1 MDLEGLYTPNH
12 VERLKARS
20 FLRSIAFFDDFSA
33 SFEYRDRFSV
43 LENIA
48 QFDYEKKPYKDDL
61 YFLCKFVEPALKAI
75 FSNLNTNICRKH
87 LKMPLEK
94 AREFDAKCALD
105 LAKRP
110 GRSLKEKLCDNKVL
124 GVKRYEN
131 VNTHENRFLKRF
143 IKELLRIVDRREI
156 EFQRVFEELIFSIK
170 SFLKSGVAQQID
182 EKQAIIP
189 NNLLHFDKH
198 YKRIF
203 KAHDWLYNDV
213 GSLMNLDQIFYLEYL
228 YQAQFYT
235 SIKIEP
241 TLIKNEQDLYAL
253 IRNSFPIK
261 DLSFEKMRLKAK
273 EFLENKLKQ
282 PINLNQEIPQL
293 ELCKGVYK
301 EMYIDM
307 FDPKPFALLVGNDIL
322 KLSLLAKKLVKKQEN
337 NIYINANGA
346 KGEIDKKGYLAN
358 ALKDYDET
366 LVEAF
371 MRDFKERYKIE
382 KLYYLLDD
390 NIKNFEFAKIKH
402 KISLYFKDAKFY
414 PKSVALGFSF
424 LFENKLKKN
433 DRLRYNGVDLVV
445 KENHKSKTFNRCGLV
460 LERQK
465 SDDSK
470 KALTLQD
477 SFIKED
483 LILENFF
490 IKKALKNF
498 KIALGLEKEG
508 FILYKECLPKLSMEV
523 IKDGRFKNFEI
534 IKDKT
539 ILGDKE
545 TLEIETPFIIPKG
558 LESLALPLILNEE
571 KIAYQGKI
579 ISKDFPL
586 ENDEKYKL
594 TLTYDTGTEF
604 NYVLEFKPVNNDLKP
619 IVIEWQR
626 IDTKGVEL
634 PTPDPIKKPSIDELK
649 NDFNPKRGKS
659 SDLFEWVLEHLG
671 ILKDLNSTPGFFL
684 KGEIKHLEKKLEC
697 GGISKIGKD
706 RNNQLFYI
714 VETDD
719 KEVFCHSSQCESEDE
734 LLLGVR
740 VCLEVRPD
748 REDPSKYQG
757 KIYGLEENKE
767 IILLNTA
774 KNNYQRKHP
783 DEKIKHR
790 IKALKNIKYPCLK
803 IFSHYTLE
811 ELETLNPE
819 FATPF
824 KEYLRRLEKYY
835 FDPQTDRDF
844 KKELLDF
851 FSRLNDSIPEK
862 LQQEFIELPFAK
874 LYPTD
879 FLLSRCLGSLEKDF
893 QKTIFKNLE
902 VAFFNP
908 KIDQE
913 ICFKILSIV
922 ARASWNNEKFLK
934 NLMAQTSL
942 EQQKGFLKR
951 IEECLKNPEPSSA
964 CELLLA
970 FLSYRNA
977 KRELELI
984 PESERAMRLLDSI
997 DKAIKEEIEIKSF
1010 VKLELK
1016 NQSFNN
1022 IPPLLLALRLYLRG
1036 DLEGVGIEIKG
1047 TEEDE

>member
-1 MDLEGLYTPNH
+1 MDLEELYAPNH

-33 SFEYRDRFSV
+33 SFEYRDLFSV

-94 AREFDAKCALD
+94 AREFDAKCALY

-124 GVKRYEN
+124 SVKRYVN
-131 VNTHENRFLKRF
+131 ANTHENRFLKRF

-156 EFQRVFEELIFSIK
+156 EFQQVFEELIFSIT
-170 SFLKSGVAQQID
+170 SFLKSEIAQQID

-213 GSLMNLDQIFYLEYL
+213 ESLMNLDQIFYLECL

-235 SIKIEP
+235 SINIEP
-241 TLIKNEQDLYAL
+241 TLIKKEEDLYAL
-253 IRNSFPIK
+253 TKNVFPVK

-273 EFLENKLKQ
+273 EFFENELKQ

-293 ELCKGVYK
+293 ELCRGIYK

-307 FDPKPFALLVGNDIL
+307 FSPEPFALLVGNDNEEKIL
-322 KLSLLAKKLVKKQEN
+322 KLPLLAKKLVKKQED
-337 NIYINANGA
+337 NIYINANGT

-414 PKSVALGFSF
+414 PKSVTLGLSF
-424 LFENKLKKN
+424 LFENKLKKDN
-433 DRLRYNGVDLVV
+433 RLRYNGVDLVV
-445 KENHKSKTFNRCGLV
+445 KENHKSKTFNHCGLV

-465 SDDSK
+465 SDDLK
-470 KALTLQD
+470 KALILQD
-477 SFIKED
+477 S
-483 LILENFF
+483 F

-498 KIALGLEKEG
+498 KRALGLEKEG

-579 ISKDFPL
+579 TSKDFPL
-586 ENDEKYKL
+586 ENDGKYKL
-594 TLTYDTGTEF
+594 TLTYDTSTEF
-604 NYVLEFKPVNNDLKP
+604 NYVLEFKPANNGLKP

-649 NDFNPKRGKS
+649 KDFNPKRGKS
-659 SDLFEWVLEHLG
+659 SDLFEWALEQ
-671 ILKDLNSTPGFFL
+671 
-684 KGEIKHLEKKLEC
+684 LEKKLEC
-697 GGISKIGKD
+697 GGILKRKKD
-706 RNNQLFYI
+706 RNNELFYI
-714 VETDD
+714 VETDG
-719 KEVFCHSSQCESEDE
+719 KEVICYSNQCESVNEDE
-734 LLLGVR
+734 LSLGAR
-740 VCLEVRPD
+740 VCLEVRPN
-748 REDPSKYQG
+748 REDPSKYKG
-757 KIYGLEENKE
+757 KIYGLEKNKE
-767 IILLNTA
+767 IILL
-774 KNNYQRKHP
+774 
-783 DEKIKHR
+783 KHR
-790 IKALKNIKYPCLK
+790 IEALKRIEYPCLK

-824 KEYLRRLEKYY
+824 KEHLKRLEKYY
-835 FDPQTDRDF
+835 FDPQTDKDF
-844 KKELLDF
+844 KKGLLDF

-862 LQQEFIELPFAK
+862 LQQEFVK
-874 LYPTD
+874 LSSTD
-879 FLLSRCLGSLEKDF
+879 FLLGKCLGSLEKDF
-893 QKTIFKNLE
+893 QKTIFKNLKA
-902 VAFFNP
+902 AFFDP
-908 KIDQE
+908 KTDQE

-922 ARASWNNEKFLK
+922 ARASWKNEKFLK
-934 NLMAQTSL
+934 NLMAQTKL
-942 EQQKGFLKR
+942 EQQKDFLKR
-951 IEECLKNPEPSSA
+951 IEECLENPKSYFSRA

-984 PESERAMRLLDSI
+984 PESERTMRLLDSI
-997 DKAIKEEIEIKSF
+997 DKAIKEEVKIKSF
-1010 VKLELK
+1010 IKLELK

>member
-1 MDLEGLYTPNH
+1 M
-12 VERLKARS
+12 S
-20 FLRSIAFFDDFSA
+20 
-33 SFEYRDRFSV
+33 
-43 LENIA
+43 
-48 QFDYEKKPYKDDL
+48 
-61 YFLCKFVEPALKAI
+61 
-75 FSNLNTNICRKH
+75 
-87 LKMPLEK
+87 
-94 AREFDAKCALD
+94 
-105 LAKRP
+105 
-110 GRSLKEKLCDNKVL
+110 
-124 GVKRYEN
+124 VKRYEN
-131 VNTHENRFLKRF
+131 ANTHENRFLKRF

-156 EFQRVFEELIFSIK
+156 EFQQVFEELIFSIT

-198 YKRIF
+198 YKCIF

-213 GSLMNLDQIFYLEYL
+213 GSLMNLDQIFYLECL

-235 SIKIEP
+235 SINIEP

-253 IRNSFPIK
+253 IKNSFPIK

-273 EFLENKLKQ
+273 EFLENELKQ

-307 FDPKPFALLVGNDIL
+307 FSPEPFALLVGNGNEEKIL
-322 KLSLLAKKLVKKQEN
+322 KLPLLAKKQED

-358 ALKDYDET
+358 ALKDYDEA

-390 NIKNFEFAKIKH
+390 DIKNFEFAKIKH

-414 PKSVALGFSF
+414 PKSVALGLSF
-424 LFENKLKKN
+424 LFENKLNKLKKYD

-445 KENHKSKTFNRCGLV
+445 KENHKSKTFNHCGLV

-465 SDDSK
+465 SDGSK
-470 KALTLQD
+470 KASILQD
-477 SFIKED
+477 SFIKE
-483 LILENFF
+483 
-490 IKKALKNF
+490 ALKNF
-498 KIALGLEKEG
+498 KRALGLEKEG

-545 TLEIETPFIIPKG
+545 TLEIETPFTISKG
-558 LESLALPLILNEE
+558 RESLALPLILDEE

-579 ISKDFPL
+579 TSKDFPL
-586 ENDEKYKL
+586 ENDEEYKL

-604 NYVLEFKPVNNDLKP
+604 NYVLEFKPINSNLKP

-659 SDLFEWVLEHLG
+659 SDLFEWALEQLET
-671 ILKDLNSTPGFFL
+671 LKDLNSPPRFVLERG
-684 KGEIKHLEKKLEC
+684 IKYLEKKLEC

-706 RNNQLFYI
+706 KNNELFYI
-714 VETDD
+714 VETNS
-719 KEVFCHSSQCESEDE
+719 KEVFCHSRQCKEGVNKDE
-734 LLLGVR
+734 LLQDAR
-740 VCLEVRPD
+740 VCLEVLPD
-748 REDPSKYQG
+748 KNDLSKYKYQG
-757 KIYGLEENKE
+757 KIYGLEKNKE
-767 IILLNTA
+767 KVLLNTA
-774 KNNYQRKHP
+774 KNNYQRKP
-783 DEKIKHR
+783 LDEKIEHR
-790 IKALKNIKYPCLK
+790 IKALKRIKYPCLK

-824 KEYLRRLEKYY
+824 KEHLKRLEKYY

-844 KKELLDF
+844 KKGLLDF
-851 FSRLNDSIPEK
+851 FSRLNDSIPAK
-862 LQQEFIELPFAK
+862 LQQEFINLPFELPS
-874 LYPTD
+874 TD
-879 FLLSRCLGSLEKDF
+879 FLSRCLGSLEKDF

-902 VAFFNP
+902 TNP
-908 KIDQE
+908 KT
-913 ICFKILSIV
+913 LSIV
-922 ARASWNNEKFLK
+922 ARTSWINEKFLK
-934 NLMAQTSL
+934 NLMAQTKL

-951 IEECLKNPEPSSA
+951 IEECLKNPESFYFSSA

-984 PESERAMRLLDSI
+984 PESEKTMRLLDSI
-997 DKAIKEEIEIKSF
+997 DKAIKKEIAIKSF

-1022 IPPLLLALRLYLRG
+1022 IPPLLLVLRLYLRG

>member
-1 MDLEGLYTPNH
+1 
-12 VERLKARS
+12 
-20 FLRSIAFFDDFSA
+20 
-33 SFEYRDRFSV
+33 
-43 LENIA
+43 
-48 QFDYEKKPYKDDL
+48 
-61 YFLCKFVEPALKAI
+61 
-75 FSNLNTNICRKH
+75 
-87 LKMPLEK
+87 MPLEK
-94 AREFDAKCALD
+94 AREFDAKCVLY

-124 GVKRYEN
+124 SVKRYVN
-131 VNTHENRFLKRF
+131 ANTHENRFLKCF
-143 IKELLRIVDRREI
+143 IKELLRIIHWHER
-156 EFQRVFEELIFSIK
+156 EFQQVFEELIFSIT
-170 SFLKSGVAQQID
+170 SFLKSKVAQQID

-203 KAHDWLYNDV
+203 KAHDWLYDGV
-213 GSLMNLDQIFYLEYL
+213 GSWMNLDQIFCLECL

-235 SIKIEP
+235 PINIEP

-253 IRNSFPIK
+253 IKNSFPIK

-273 EFLENKLKQ
+273 EFFENELKQ
-282 PINLNQEIPQL
+282 PINLDQEIPQL

-301 EMYIDM
+301 EMHIDM
-307 FDPKPFALLVGNDIL
+307 FSPEPFALLVGNDNEEKIL
-322 KLSLLAKKLVKKQEN
+322 KLPLLAKKQED
-337 NIYINANGA
+337 NICINANGA
-346 KGEIDKKGYLAN
+346 KGKINEKGYLAN
-358 ALKDYDET
+358 TLKDYDET

-390 NIKNFEFAKIKH
+390 KIKNFEFAKIKH

-433 DRLRYNGVDLVV
+433 GRLRYNSVDLVV
-445 KENHKSKTFNRCGLV
+445 KGNHKSKTFNDCGLV

-465 SDDSK
+465 SDDLK
-470 KALTLQD
+470 KALILKD
-477 SFIKED
+477 S
-483 LILENFF
+483 F

-498 KIALGLEKEG
+498 KRALGLEKEG

-523 IKDGRFKNFEI
+523 IEDGRFKNFEI

-558 LESLALPLILNEE
+558 RESFALPLILNEE

-579 ISKDFPL
+579 TSKDFPL
-586 ENDEKYKL
+586 ENDEEYKL

-604 NYVLEFKPVNNDLKP
+604 NYVLEFKPVNNDLKS

-634 PTPDPIKKPSIDELK
+634 PTPVPIKKPSINELK
-649 NDFNPKRGKS
+649 NDFNPNKGKS
-659 SDLFEWVLEHLG
+659 SDLFEWALEQLET
-671 ILKDLNSTPGFFL
+671 LKDLNSPPRFVLERGIEF
-684 KGEIKHLEKKLEC
+684 LEKKLEC
-697 GGISKIGKD
+697 GGISKIRKD
-706 RNNQLFYI
+706 RNNELFYM
-714 VETDD
+714 VETNG
-719 KEVFCHSSQCESEDE
+719 KKVFCHSRQCKESTNRNELSQ
-734 LLLGVR
+734 GAR
-740 VCLEVRPD
+740 VCLEVLPD
-748 REDPSKYQG
+748 KKDPSKYQG

-767 IILLNTA
+767 IVLLNAA
-774 KNNYQRKHP
+774 KDNYQRKP
-783 DEKIKHR
+783 LDER
-790 IKALKNIKYPCLK
+790 IKYRIEALKRIKYPCLK

-824 KEYLRRLEKYY
+824 KEYLRRLEEYY
-835 FDPQTDRDF
+835 FDSQTDRDF
-844 KKELLDF
+844 KKEILDF
-851 FSRLNDSIPEK
+851 FGRLNDSIPAK
-862 LQQEFIELPFAK
+862 LQQEFINLPFELPS
-874 LYPTD
+874 TD
-879 FLLSRCLGSLEKDF
+879 SLSRCLGSLEKDF

-902 VAFFNP
+902 VTNP
-908 KIDQE
+908 KT
-913 ICFKILSIV
+913 LNIV
-922 ARASWNNEKFLK
+922 ARASWINEKFLK

-951 IEECLKNPEPSSA
+951 IEECLKDPKSFHFSSA

-984 PESERAMRLLDSI
+984 PESEKTMRLLDSI
-997 DKAIKEEIEIKSF
+997 DKAIKKETEIKSF

-1047 TEEDE
+1047 TEENTEENE

>member
-1 MDLEGLYTPNH
+1 
-12 VERLKARS
+12 
-20 FLRSIAFFDDFSA
+20 
-33 SFEYRDRFSV
+33 
-43 LENIA
+43 
-48 QFDYEKKPYKDDL
+48 
-61 YFLCKFVEPALKAI
+61 
-75 FSNLNTNICRKH
+75 
-87 LKMPLEK
+87 
-94 AREFDAKCALD
+94 
-105 LAKRP
+105 
-110 GRSLKEKLCDNKVL
+110 
-124 GVKRYEN
+124 
-131 VNTHENRFLKRF
+131 
-143 IKELLRIVDRREI
+143 
-156 EFQRVFEELIFSIK
+156 
-170 SFLKSGVAQQID
+170 
-182 EKQAIIP
+182 
-189 NNLLHFDKH
+189 
-198 YKRIF
+198 
-203 KAHDWLYNDV
+203 
-213 GSLMNLDQIFYLEYL
+213 
-228 YQAQFYT
+228 
-235 SIKIEP
+235 
-241 TLIKNEQDLYAL
+241 
-253 IRNSFPIK
+253 
-261 DLSFEKMRLKAK
+261 MR
-273 EFLENKLKQ
+273 
-282 PINLNQEIPQL
+282 
-293 ELCKGVYK
+293 VYK

-307 FDPKPFALLVGNDIL
+307 FSPKPFALLVGNDNEEKIL
-322 KLSLLAKKLVKKQEN
+322 KLPLLAKKQKD
-337 NIYINANGA
+337 NIYINANGT
-346 KGEIDKKGYLAN
+346 KGEINEKGYLAN

-414 PKSVALGFSF
+414 PKSVALGLNF
-424 LFENKLKKN
+424 LFKNKLEKN
-433 DRLRYNGVDLVV
+433 GRLRYNGVDLVV
-445 KENHKSKTFNRCGLV
+445 KENHKSKTFNDCGLV

-470 KALTLQD
+470 KALILQD

-498 KIALGLEKEG
+498 KRALGLEKEG
-508 FILYKECLPKLSMEV
+508 FILYKECLPKLSMEA

-558 LESLALPLILNEE
+558 RESFALPLILNEE

-579 ISKDFPL
+579 TSKDFPL
-586 ENDEKYKL
+586 ENDKEYKL

-619 IVIEWQR
+619 IVMEWQR

-634 PTPDPIKKPSIDELK
+634 PTPNPIKKPSINELK
-649 NDFNPKRGKS
+649 SNFNPKKGKS
-659 SDLFEWVLEHLG
+659 SDLFEWALEQ
-671 ILKDLNSTPGFFL
+671 
-684 KGEIKHLEKKLEC
+684 LEKKLEC

-706 RNNQLFYI
+706 KNNELFYI
-714 VETDD
+714 VETNG
-719 KEVFCHSSQCESEDE
+719 KEIFCHSRQCKESVNKDE
-734 LLLGVR
+734 LSQGAR
-740 VCLEVRPD
+740 VCLEVLLD
-748 REDPSKYQG
+748 REDTGKYQG
-757 KIYGLEENKE
+757 KIYGLEKNKE
-767 IILLNTA
+767 KVLLNTA
-774 KNNYQRKHP
+774 KNNYQRKP
-783 DEKIKHR
+783 LDEKIKHR
-790 IKALKNIKYPCLK
+790 IEALKRIKYPCLK

-824 KEYLRRLEKYY
+824 KEYLRRLEEYY
-835 FDPQTDRDF
+835 FDPQTDKDF
-844 KKELLDF
+844 KKEILDF
-851 FSRLNDSIPEK
+851 FGRLNDSIPAK
-862 LQQEFIELPFAK
+862 LQQEFINL
-874 LYPTD
+874 LSTD

-893 QKTIFKNLE
+893 QKTIFKKLK
-902 VAFFNP
+902 VTNP
-908 KIDQE
+908 KT
-913 ICFKILSIV
+913 LSIV
-922 ARASWNNEKFLK
+922 ARASWINEKFLK

-951 IEECLKNPEPSSA
+951 IEECLKDPDPFYFSSA
-964 CELLLA
+964 CELLLV

-984 PESERAMRLLDSI
+984 HESEKTMRLLDSI
-997 DKAIKEEIEIKSF
+997 DKAIEKETEIKSF

>member
-1 MDLEGLYTPNH
+1 MDLEELYSPNQ
-12 VERLKARS
+12 VERLKVRS

-33 SFEYRDRFSV
+33 SFEYRDLFSV

-75 FSNLNTNICRKH
+75 FSNLNTNICREH

-94 AREFDAKCALD
+94 AREFDAKCALY

-124 GVKRYEN
+124 SVKRYVN

-156 EFQRVFEELIFSIK
+156 EFQQVFEELIFSIK
-170 SFLKSGVAQQID
+170 SFLKSEIAQQID

-213 GSLMNLDQIFYLEYL
+213 GSLMNLDQIFYLECL

-235 SIKIEP
+235 SINIEP
-241 TLIKNEQDLYAL
+241 KLIKNEQDLYAL
-253 IRNSFPIK
+253 IKNVFPMK

-273 EFLENKLKQ
+273 EFFENELKQ

-307 FDPKPFALLVGNDIL
+307 FSHEPFALLVGNDNEEKIL
-322 KLSLLAKKLVKKQEN
+322 KLPLLAKKQED

-414 PKSVALGFSF
+414 PKSVALGLSF
-424 LFENKLKKN
+424 LFGNKLEKN
-433 DRLRYNGVDLVV
+433 ERLRYNGVDLVV
-445 KENHKSKTFNRCGLV
+445 KENHKSKTFNHCGLV

-470 KALTLQD
+470 KALILQD
-477 SFIKED
+477 S
-483 LILENFF
+483 F

-498 KIALGLEKEG
+498 KRSLGLEKEG

-523 IKDGRFKNFEI
+523 VKDGRFKNFEI

-539 ILGDKE
+539 ILGDRE

-558 LESLALPLILNEE
+558 RESLALPLILNEE

-579 ISKDFPL
+579 TSKDFPL
-586 ENDEKYKL
+586 ENDEEYKL

-626 IDTKGVEL
+626 IDRVEL

-649 NDFNPKRGKS
+649 KDFNPKKGKS
-659 SDLFEWVLEHLG
+659 SDLFEWVLEQ
-671 ILKDLNSTPGFFL
+671 
-684 KGEIKHLEKKLEC
+684 LEKKLEC

-706 RNNQLFYI
+706 KNNQLFYI

-719 KEVFCHSSQCESEDE
+719 KEVFCYSNQCEESVNEYD
-734 LLLGVR
+734 LLEGVR
-740 VCLEVRPD
+740 VCLEVRSNKD
-748 REDPSKYQG
+748 SSKYKG

-767 IILLNTA
+767 IILL
-774 KNNYQRKHP
+774 
-783 DEKIKHR
+783 KHR
-790 IKALKNIKYPCLK
+790 IKVLKRIEYPCLK

-824 KEYLRRLEKYY
+824 KEHLKRLEKYY

-844 KKELLDF
+844 KKGLLDF

-862 LQQEFIELPFAK
+862 LQQEFIELPM
-874 LYPTD
+874 D
-879 FLLSRCLGSLEKDF
+879 FLLGKCLGSLEKDF
-893 QKTIFKNLE
+893 QKTIVKNLKA
-902 VAFFNP
+902 AFFDP
-908 KIDQE
+908 KINQE

-922 ARASWNNEKFLK
+922 ARASWKNEKFLK
-934 NLMAQTSL
+934 NLMAQTNL
-942 EQQKGFLKR
+942 EQQKDFLKR
-951 IEECLKNPEPSSA
+951 IEECLKNPESFYFSSA

-970 FLSYRNA
+970 LLSYRNA

-984 PESERAMRLLDSI
+984 PESEKTMRLLDSI
-997 DKAIKEEIEIKSF
+997 DKAIKKEVKIKSF

-1047 TEEDE
+1047 TEEDG

>member
-1 MDLEGLYTPNH
+1 MDLEELYAPNH
-12 VERLKARS
+12 IERLKARS

-33 SFEYRDRFSV
+33 SFEYRDLFSV
-43 LENIA
+43 LENIV

-94 AREFDAKCALD
+94 AREFDAKCVLY

-124 GVKRYEN
+124 SVKRYVN
-131 VNTHENRFLKRF
+131 ANTHENRFLKRF
-143 IKELLRIVDRREI
+143 IKELLKIIHWREI
-156 EFQRVFEELIFSIK
+156 EFQQVFEELIFSIT

-182 EKQAIIP
+182 EKQAIMP

-203 KAHDWLYNDV
+203 KAHDWLYDGV
-213 GSLMNLDQIFYLEYL
+213 GSLMNLDQIFYLEYS

-235 SIKIEP
+235 SINIEP
-241 TLIKNEQDLYAL
+241 TLIRNEQDLYAL
-253 IRNSFPIK
+253 IKNSFPVK

-273 EFLENKLKQ
+273 EFFENELKQ

-307 FDPKPFALLVGNDIL
+307 FRPKPFALLVGNGNEEKIL
-322 KLSLLAKKLVKKQEN
+322 KLPLLAKKQED

-346 KGEIDKKGYLAN
+346 KGEINKKGYLAN

-414 PKSVALGFSF
+414 PKSVALGFSS

-433 DRLRYNGVDLVV
+433 GRLRYNGVDLVV
-445 KENHKSKTFNRCGLV
+445 KENHKSKTFNDCGLV

-470 KALTLQD
+470 KAFILQD
-477 SFIKED
+477 S
-483 LILENFF
+483 F

-498 KIALGLEKEG
+498 KRDLGLEKEG

-523 IKDGRFKNFEI
+523 VKDGRFENFEI

-558 LESLALPLILNEE
+558 RESLALSLILNEE
-571 KIAYQGKI
+571 KIAYQGEI
-579 ISKDFPL
+579 TSKDFPL
-586 ENDEKYKL
+586 ENDEEYKL
-594 TLTYDTGTEF
+594 TLTYDIGTEF

-626 IDTKGVEL
+626 IDTNGVEL

-659 SDLFEWVLEHLG
+659 SDLFEWALEQLET
-671 ILKDLNSTPGFFL
+671 LKDLNSPPRFVLERGIEF
-684 KGEIKHLEKKLEC
+684 LEKKLEC

-706 RNNQLFYI
+706 RNNELFYI
-714 VETDD
+714 VETNG
-719 KEVFCHSSQCESEDE
+719 KEVFCHSRQCKESVNKNELSQ
-734 LLLGVR
+734 GVQ
-740 VCLEVRPD
+740 VCLEVFLD
-748 REDPSKYQG
+748 REDPGKYRG
-757 KIYGLEENKE
+757 KIYGLEKNRE
-767 IILLNTA
+767 IVLLNTA
-774 KNNYQRKHP
+774 KNYYQRKP
-783 DEKIKHR
+783 LDEKIKHR
-790 IKALKNIKYPCLK
+790 IEALKRIKYPCLK

-824 KEYLRRLEKYY
+824 KEHLRRLEEYY
-835 FDPQTDRDF
+835 FDPQTDKDF
-844 KKELLDF
+844 KKEILDF
-851 FSRLNDSIPEK
+851 FSRLNDSIPAK
-862 LQQEFIELPFAK
+862 LQQEFINLPFELPS
-874 LYPTD
+874 TD
-879 FLLSRCLGSLEKDF
+879 FLSRCLGSLEKDF
-893 QKTIFKNLE
+893 QKTIFKNLK
-902 VAFFNP
+902 VTNP
-908 KIDQE
+908 KT
-913 ICFKILSIV
+913 LSIV
-922 ARASWNNEKFLK
+922 ARASWINEKFLK
-934 NLMAQTSL
+934 NLMAQTDL
-942 EQQKGFLKR
+942 EQQEDFLER
-951 IEECLKNPEPSSA
+951 IEECLKNPEPFYFSSA

-984 PESERAMRLLDSI
+984 PESEKTMRLLDSI
-997 DKAIKEEIEIKSF
+997 DKAIKKETEIKSF

-1047 TEEDE
+1047 TEENTEENE

>member
-1 MDLEGLYTPNH
+1 
-12 VERLKARS
+12 
-20 FLRSIAFFDDFSA
+20 
-33 SFEYRDRFSV
+33 
-43 LENIA
+43 
-48 QFDYEKKPYKDDL
+48 
-61 YFLCKFVEPALKAI
+61 
-75 FSNLNTNICRKH
+75 
-87 LKMPLEK
+87 
-94 AREFDAKCALD
+94 
-105 LAKRP
+105 
-110 GRSLKEKLCDNKVL
+110 
-124 GVKRYEN
+124 
-131 VNTHENRFLKRF
+131 
-143 IKELLRIVDRREI
+143 
-156 EFQRVFEELIFSIK
+156 
-170 SFLKSGVAQQID
+170 
-182 EKQAIIP
+182 
-189 NNLLHFDKH
+189 
-198 YKRIF
+198 
-203 KAHDWLYNDV
+203 
-213 GSLMNLDQIFYLEYL
+213 
-228 YQAQFYT
+228 
-235 SIKIEP
+235 
-241 TLIKNEQDLYAL
+241 
-253 IRNSFPIK
+253 
-261 DLSFEKMRLKAK
+261 MR
-273 EFLENKLKQ
+273 
-282 PINLNQEIPQL
+282 
-293 ELCKGVYK
+293 VYK

-307 FDPKPFALLVGNDIL
+307 FSPKPFALLVGNGNEEKIL
-322 KLSLLAKKLVKKQEN
+322 KLPLLAKKQKD
-337 NIYINANGA
+337 NICINANGA
-346 KGEIDKKGYLAN
+346 KGEINKKGYLAN

-414 PKSVALGFSF
+414 PKSVALGFSS

-433 DRLRYNGVDLVV
+433 ERLRYNGVDLIV
-445 KENHKSKTFNRCGLV
+445 KENHKSKTFNDCGLV

-470 KALTLQD
+470 EALILQD
-477 SFIKED
+477 S
-483 LILENFF
+483 F

-498 KIALGLEKEG
+498 KRALGLEKED

-523 IKDGRFKNFEI
+523 IEDGWFKSFEI

-558 LESLALPLILNEE
+558 RESLALPLILNEE

-586 ENDEKYKL
+586 ENDEEYKL
-594 TLTYDTGTEF
+594 TLTYDIGTEF

-626 IDTKGVEL
+626 IDRVEL
-634 PTPDPIKKPSIDELK
+634 PTPDPIKKPSINELK
-649 NDFNPKRGKS
+649 SDFNPNKGKS
-659 SDLFEWVLEHLG
+659 SDLFEWALEQLET
-671 ILKDLNSTPGFFL
+671 LKDLNSPPRFVIEFSD
-684 KGEIKHLEKKLEC
+684 KKLKC
-697 GGISKIGKD
+697 GRISRIRKD

-714 VETDD
+714 VETNG
-719 KEVFCHSSQCESEDE
+719 KEVFCHSRQCKESANKDE
-734 LLLGVR
+734 LSQGVQ
-740 VCLEVRPD
+740 VCLEVFLD
-748 REDPSKYQG
+748 REDPSKYRG
-757 KIYGLEENKE
+757 KIYGLEKNRE
-767 IILLNTA
+767 IVLLNTA
-774 KNNYQRKHP
+774 KNYYQRKP
-783 DEKIKHR
+783 LDEKIKHR
-790 IKALKNIKYPCLK
+790 IEVLKRIKYPCLK

-824 KEYLRRLEKYY
+824 KEHLRRLEEYY
-835 FDPQTDRDF
+835 FDPQTDKDF
-844 KKELLDF
+844 KKEILDF
-851 FSRLNDSIPEK
+851 FGRLNDSIPAK
-862 LQQEFIELPFAK
+862 LQQEFIK
-874 LYPTD
+874 LLSTD

-893 QKTIFKNLE
+893 QKTIFKKLKVTNL
-902 VAFFNP
+902 
-908 KIDQE
+908 KTLI
-913 ICFKILSIV
+913 IM
-922 ARASWNNEKFLK
+922 ARASWINEKFLK

-951 IEECLKNPEPSSA
+951 IEECLKNPEPFYFSSA

-984 PESERAMRLLDSI
+984 PESEKTMRLLDSI
-997 DKAIKEEIEIKSF
+997 DKAIKKETEIKSF

-1036 DLEGVGIEIKG
+1036 GLEGVGIEIKG

>member
-1 MDLEGLYTPNH
+1 MDLEELYAPNH
-12 VERLKARS
+12 IEHLKARS

-33 SFEYRDRFSV
+33 SFEYKDLFSV

-75 FSNLNTNICRKH
+75 FSNLNTNICREH

-94 AREFDAKCALD
+94 AREFDAKCVLY
-105 LAKRP
+105 LAKRS
-110 GRSLKEKLCDNKVL
+110 GRSLKEKLCGNKVL
-124 GVKRYEN
+124 SVKRYEN

-143 IKELLRIVDRREI
+143 IKEFLRIVHLREI
-156 EFQRVFEELIFSIK
+156 EFQQVFEELIFSIK

-198 YKRIF
+198 YNRIF

-213 GSLMNLDQIFYLEYL
+213 GSLINLDQIFYLECL
-228 YQAQFYT
+228 YQVQFYT
-235 SIKIEP
+235 SINIEP
-241 TLIKNEQDLYAL
+241 TLIEKEKDLYVL
-253 IRNSFPIK
+253 IKNVFPMK

-273 EFLENKLKQ
+273 EFLENELKQ

-307 FDPKPFALLVGNDIL
+307 FSPKPFALLVGNDNEEKIL
-322 KLSLLAKKLVKKQEN
+322 KLPLLAKKLVKKQKD

-346 KGEIDKKGYLAN
+346 KGEIDEKGYLAN
-358 ALKDYDET
+358 ALKDYDEI

-414 PKSVALGFSF
+414 PKSVALGLSF
-424 LFENKLKKN
+424 LFENKLKKDN
-433 DRLRYNGVDLVV
+433 RLRYNGVDLVV
-445 KENHKSKTFNRCGLV
+445 KENHKSKTFNHCGLV

-470 KALTLQD
+470 KAFILQD
-477 SFIKED
+477 S
-483 LILENFF
+483 F

-498 KIALGLEKEG
+498 KRALGLEKEG

-523 IKDGRFKNFEI
+523 IEDGRFKNFEI

-579 ISKDFPL
+579 TSKDFPL
-586 ENDEKYKL
+586 ENNEEYKL
-594 TLTYDTGTEF
+594 TLAYDTGTEF
-604 NYVLEFKPVNNDLKP
+604 NYALEFKPVNNDLKP

-649 NDFNPKRGKS
+649 KDFNPNKGRS
-659 SDLFEWVLEHLG
+659 SDLFEWVLEQ
-671 ILKDLNSTPGFFL
+671 
-684 KGEIKHLEKKLEC
+684 LEKKLEC

-706 RNNQLFYI
+706 KNNQLFCI

-719 KEVFCHSSQCESEDE
+719 KEVFCHSSQYKESVNKDE
-734 LLLGVR
+734 LLEGAR
-740 VCLEVRPD
+740 VCLEVRSN
-748 REDPSKYQG
+748 RKDPSKYQG

-767 IILLNTA
+767 IILL
-774 KNNYQRKHP
+774 
-783 DEKIKHR
+783 KHR
-790 IKALKNIKYPCLK
+790 IKALKRIEYPCLK

-824 KEYLRRLEKYY
+824 KEHLKRLEKYY
-835 FDPQTDRDF
+835 FDPQTDKDF

-862 LQQEFIELPFAK
+862 LQQEFIELPM
-874 LYPTD
+874 D
-879 FLLSRCLGSLEKDF
+879 FLLGKCLGSLEKDF
-893 QKTIFKNLE
+893 QKTIFKNLKA
-902 VAFFNP
+902 AFS

-922 ARASWNNEKFLK
+922 ARVVGK
-934 NLMAQTSL
+934 M
-942 EQQKGFLKR
+942 
-951 IEECLKNPEPSSA
+951 
-964 CELLLA
+964 
-970 FLSYRNA
+970 RN
-977 KRELELI
+977 
-984 PESERAMRLLDSI
+984 
-997 DKAIKEEIEIKSF
+997 F
-1010 VKLELK
+1010 
-1016 NQSFNN
+1016 
-1022 IPPLLLALRLYLRG
+1022 
-1036 DLEGVGIEIKG
+1036 
-1047 TEEDE
+1047 

>member
-1 MDLEGLYTPNH
+1 M
-12 VERLKARS
+12 
-20 FLRSIAFFDDFSA
+20 
-33 SFEYRDRFSV
+33 
-43 LENIA
+43 
-48 QFDYEKKPYKDDL
+48 
-61 YFLCKFVEPALKAI
+61 
-75 FSNLNTNICRKH
+75 RK
-87 LKMPLEK
+87 
-94 AREFDAKCALD
+94 REF
-105 LAKRP
+105 
-110 GRSLKEKLCDNKVL
+110 
-124 GVKRYEN
+124 
-131 VNTHENRFLKRF
+131 
-143 IKELLRIVDRREI
+143 
-156 EFQRVFEELIFSIK
+156 QQVFEELIFSIK

-189 NNLLHFDKH
+189 NNLLHCDKR

-203 KAHDWLYNDV
+203 KAHDWLYDDV
-213 GSLMNLDQIFYLEYL
+213 GSLMNLDRIFYLECL

-235 SIKIEP
+235 SINIEP
-241 TLIKNEQDLYAL
+241 MLIEKEQDLYAL
-253 IRNSFPIK
+253 IENVFLVK

-273 EFLENKLKQ
+273 EFLENELKQ

-301 EMYIDM
+301 KIYIDM
-307 FDPKPFALLVGNDIL
+307 FSPEPFALLVGNDNKEKIL
-322 KLSLLAKKLVKKQEN
+322 KLPLLVKKQED

-346 KGEIDKKGYLAN
+346 KGEIDEKGYLAN

-414 PKSVALGFSF
+414 PKSVALGISF
-424 LFENKLKKN
+424 LFENKLKKDN
-433 DRLRYNGVDLVV
+433 RLRYNGVDLVV
-445 KENHKSKTFNRCGLV
+445 KENHKSKTLNHCGLV

-470 KALTLQD
+470 KALILQD
-477 SFIKED
+477 S
-483 LILENFF
+483 F

-498 KIALGLEKEG
+498 KRALGLEKEG
-508 FILYKECLPKLSMEV
+508 FILYKECLLKLSMEV
-523 IKDGRFKNFEI
+523 IEDGWFKNFEI

-545 TLEIETPFIIPKG
+545 TLEIETPFTILKG
-558 LESLALPLILNEE
+558 RESLTLPLILNEE

-579 ISKDFPL
+579 TSKDFPL
-586 ENDEKYKL
+586 ENDEEYKL
-594 TLTYDTGTEF
+594 TLVYDTGTEF
-604 NYVLEFKPVNNDLKP
+604 NYVLKFKPVNNDLKP

-634 PTPDPIKKPSIDELK
+634 PTPDPIKKPSIDGLK
-649 NDFNPKRGKS
+649 KDFNPNKGRS
-659 SDLFEWVLEHLG
+659 SDLFEWALEQ
-671 ILKDLNSTPGFFL
+671 
-684 KGEIKHLEKKLEC
+684 LEKKLEC
-697 GGISKIGKD
+697 GRISKIKKD
-706 RNNQLFYI
+706 TNNELFYI
-714 VETDD
+714 VETDG
-719 KEVFCHSSQCESEDE
+719 KEVFCHSSQCEESVNKDE
-734 LLLGVR
+734 LLQGAQ
-740 VCLEVRPD
+740 VCLKVFPD
-748 REDPSKYQG
+748 MKDPSRYQG

-774 KNNYQRKHP
+774 KNNYQRKPP

-790 IKALKNIKYPCLK
+790 IEALKNIKYPCLK

-824 KEYLRRLEKYY
+824 KEHLKRLEKYY

-862 LQQEFIELPFAK
+862 LQQKFIELPM
-874 LYPTD
+874 D
-879 FLLSRCLGSLEKDF
+879 FLLGKCLGSLEKDF
-893 QKTIFKNLE
+893 QKTIFKNLKA
-902 VAFFNP
+902 AFFNP

-922 ARASWNNEKFLK
+922 ARASWKNETFLK
-934 NLMAQTSL
+934 NLMDQTNL

-951 IEECLKNPEPSSA
+951 IEECLKNLKPFYFSRA

-984 PESERAMRLLDSI
+984 PESERTMRLLDSI
-997 DKAIKEEIEIKSF
+997 DKAIEKEIEIKSF

>member
-1 MDLEGLYTPNH
+1 MDLEELYAPNH
-12 VERLKARS
+12 IERLKARS

-33 SFEYRDRFSV
+33 SFEYRDLFSV
-43 LENIA
+43 LENIV

-75 FSNLNTNICRKH
+75 FSNLNTNIYRKH

-124 GVKRYEN
+124 SVKRYVN
-131 VNTHENRFLKRF
+131 ANTHENRFLKRF
-143 IKELLRIVDRREI
+143 IKELLRIIHWREI
-156 EFQRVFEELIFSIK
+156 EFQQVFEELIFSIT
-170 SFLKSGVAQQID
+170 SFLKNGVAQQID

-203 KAHDWLYNDV
+203 KAHDWLYDGV
-213 GSLMNLDQIFYLEYL
+213 GSLMNLDQIFYLECL

-235 SIKIEP
+235 SKNIEP
-241 TLIKNEQDLYAL
+241 TLIRNEQDLYAL
-253 IRNSFPIK
+253 IKNSFPIK

-273 EFLENKLKQ
+273 EFFENELRQ
-282 PINLNQEIPQL
+282 PINLDQEIPQL

-307 FDPKPFALLVGNDIL
+307 FSPEPFALLVGNGNEEKIL
-322 KLSLLAKKLVKKQEN
+322 KLPILVKKQEN
-337 NIYINANGA
+337 NTYINANGA
-346 KGEIDKKGYLAN
+346 KGKIDEKGYLAN
-358 ALKDYDET
+358 ALKNYDET

-414 PKSVALGFSF
+414 PKSVALGFSS

-433 DRLRYNGVDLVV
+433 ERLRYNSVDLVV
-445 KENHKSKTFNRCGLV
+445 KENHKSKTFNDCGLV

-470 KALTLQD
+470 EFLILQD
-477 SFIKED
+477 S
-483 LILENFF
+483 F

-498 KIALGLEKEG
+498 KRALGLEKEG

-523 IKDGRFKNFEI
+523 VKDGRFKNFEI

-558 LESLALPLILNEE
+558 RESFALPLILNEE

-579 ISKDFPL
+579 TSKDFPL
-586 ENDEKYKL
+586 ENDEEYKL
-594 TLTYDTGTEF
+594 TLTYDIGTEF

-619 IVIEWQR
+619 IVMEWQR
-626 IDTKGVEL
+626 IDRVEL
-634 PTPDPIKKPSIDELK
+634 PTPDSIKKPSIDELK

-659 SDLFEWVLEHLG
+659 SDLFEWALEQLET
-671 ILKDLNSTPGFFL
+671 LKDLNSPPRFV
-684 KGEIKHLEKKLEC
+684 LEKKLEC
-697 GGISKIGKD
+697 GGISIIGED
-706 RNNQLFYI
+706 RNNELFYI
-714 VETDD
+714 METNG
-719 KEVFCHSSQCESEDE
+719 KKVFCHSRQCKGSVNKDE
-734 LLLGVR
+734 LSLGAR
-740 VCLEVRPD
+740 VCLEVGPD
-748 REDPSKYQG
+748 KNDHGKYRG
-757 KIYGLEENKE
+757 KIYGLEKNRE
-767 IILLNTA
+767 IVLLNTA
-774 KNNYQRKHP
+774 KNSYQRKP
-783 DEKIKHR
+783 LDEKIKHR
-790 IKALKNIKYPCLK
+790 IEALKRIKYPCLK
-803 IFSHYTLE
+803 IFSHYMLE

-824 KEYLRRLEKYY
+824 KEYLKRLEEYY

-844 KKELLDF
+844 KKGLLDF
-851 FSRLNDSIPEK
+851 FSRLNDSIPAK
-862 LQQEFIELPFAK
+862 LQQEFINLPS
-874 LYPTD
+874 TD
-879 FLLSRCLGSLEKDF
+879 FLSRCLGSLEKDF
-893 QKTIFKNLE
+893 QKTIFKKLKVTNL
-902 VAFFNP
+902 
-908 KIDQE
+908 KT
-913 ICFKILSIV
+913 LSIV
-922 ARASWNNEKFLK
+922 ARASWNNEKFLE

-942 EQQKGFLKR
+942 EQQKDFLKR
-951 IEECLKNPEPSSA
+951 IEECLKNPESFYFSSA

-984 PESERAMRLLDSI
+984 PESEKTMRLLDSI
-997 DKAIKEEIEIKSF
+997 DKAIEKETEIKSF

-1022 IPPLLLALRLYLRG
+1022 IPPLLSALRLYLRG
-1036 DLEGVGIEIKG
+1036 DLEGVGIEING

>member
-1 MDLEGLYTPNH
+1 
-12 VERLKARS
+12 
-20 FLRSIAFFDDFSA
+20 
-33 SFEYRDRFSV
+33 
-43 LENIA
+43 
-48 QFDYEKKPYKDDL
+48 
-61 YFLCKFVEPALKAI
+61 
-75 FSNLNTNICRKH
+75 
-87 LKMPLEK
+87 MPLEK
-94 AREFDAKCALD
+94 AREFDAKCVLY

-124 GVKRYEN
+124 SVKRYVN

-143 IKELLRIVDRREI
+143 IKELLKIIHWREI
-156 EFQRVFEELIFSIK
+156 EFQQVFEESIFSIT

-182 EKQAIIP
+182 EKQAIMP

-203 KAHDWLYNDV
+203 KAHDWLYDGV
-213 GSLMNLDQIFYLEYL
+213 GSLMNLDQIFYLECL

-235 SIKIEP
+235 SINIEP
-241 TLIKNEQDLYAL
+241 TLIRNEQDLYAL
-253 IRNSFPIK
+253 IKNSFPVK
-261 DLSFEKMRLKAK
+261 NLSFEKIRLKAK
-273 EFLENKLKQ
+273 EFLELKQ

-307 FDPKPFALLVGNDIL
+307 FSPKPFALLVGNDNEEKIL
-322 KLSLLAKKLVKKQEN
+322 KLPLLAKNQED
-337 NIYINANGA
+337 NIYFNANGA
-346 KGEIDKKGYLAN
+346 KGEINKKGYLAN
-358 ALKDYDET
+358 ALKGYDET

-414 PKSVALGFSF
+414 PKSVALGLSS

-433 DRLRYNGVDLVV
+433 ERLRYNGVDLVV
-445 KENHKSKTFNRCGLV
+445 KENHKSKTFNDCGLV

-470 KALTLQD
+470 EALILQD
-477 SFIKED
+477 S
-483 LILENFF
+483 F

-498 KIALGLEKEG
+498 KRALGLEKEG
-508 FILYKECLPKLSMEV
+508 FILYKECLPKFSMEV
-523 IKDGRFKNFEI
+523 IEDRRFKNFEI

-558 LESLALPLILNEE
+558 RESLALPLILNEE

-579 ISKDFPL
+579 TSKDFPL
-586 ENDEKYKL
+586 ENDEEYKL
-594 TLTYDTGTEF
+594 TLTYDIGTEF

-619 IVIEWQR
+619 IVMEWQR
-626 IDTKGVEL
+626 IDTNGVEL
-634 PTPDPIKKPSIDELK
+634 PTPNPIKKPSINELK
-649 NDFNPKRGKS
+649 SDFNPNKGKS
-659 SDLFEWVLEHLG
+659 SDLFEWALEQLE
-671 ILKDLNSTPGFFL
+671 ILKDLNSPPRFV
-684 KGEIKHLEKKLEC
+684 LERDKKYLDKKLEC
-697 GGISKIGKD
+697 GGISRIRKD
-706 RNNQLFYI
+706 RNNELFYI
-714 VETDD
+714 VETNSR
-719 KEVFCHSSQCESEDE
+719 KVFCHSRQCKESVNKDE
-734 LLLGVR
+734 LSQGVR
-740 VCLEVRPD
+740 VCLEVFLD
-748 REDPSKYQG
+748 REDPGKYRG
-757 KIYGLEENKE
+757 KIYGLEKNRE
-767 IILLNTA
+767 IVLLNTA
-774 KNNYQRKHP
+774 KNYYQRKSL

-790 IKALKNIKYPCLK
+790 IEALKRIKYPCLK

-819 FATPF
+819 FTTPF
-824 KEYLRRLEKYY
+824 KEYLRRLEEYY

-844 KKELLDF
+844 KKEILDF
-851 FSRLNDSIPEK
+851 FSRLNDSIPAK
-862 LQQEFIELPFAK
+862 LQQEFINLSFELPS
-874 LYPTD
+874 TD
-879 FLLSRCLGSLEKDF
+879 FLSRCLGSLEKDF
-893 QKTIFKNLE
+893 QKTIFKKLK
-902 VAFFNP
+902 VTNP
-908 KIDQE
+908 KT
-913 ICFKILSIV
+913 LSIV
-922 ARASWNNEKFLK
+922 ARASWINEKFLK
-934 NLMAQTSL
+934 NLMAQTDL
-942 EQQKGFLKR
+942 EQQKDFLER
-951 IEECLKNPEPSSA
+951 IEECLRNPEPLYFSSA

-984 PESERAMRLLDSI
+984 PESEKTMRLLDSI
-997 DKAIKEEIEIKSF
+997 DKAIEKETEIKSF

-1047 TEEDE
+1047 TEENTEEDE

>member
-1 MDLEGLYTPNH
+1 MDLEELYAPNH

-33 SFEYRDRFSV
+33 SFEYRDLFSV

-75 FSNLNTNICRKH
+75 FSNLNTNICREH

-94 AREFDAKCALD
+94 AREFDAKCVLY

-124 GVKRYEN
+124 SVKRYVN

-156 EFQRVFEELIFSIK
+156 EFQQVFEELIFSIT
-170 SFLKSGVAQQID
+170 SFLKSEIAQQID

-213 GSLMNLDQIFYLEYL
+213 GSLMNLDQIFYLECL

-235 SIKIEP
+235 SMNVEP
-241 TLIKNEQDLYAL
+241 TLIKNEKDLYAL
-253 IRNSFPIK
+253 IENSSPMK
-261 DLSFEKMRLKAK
+261 DLSFEKMRLKVK
-273 EFLENKLKQ
+273 EFLELKQ

-307 FDPKPFALLVGNDIL
+307 FSPKPFALLVGNDNEEKIL
-322 KLSLLAKKLVKKQEN
+322 KLPLLVKKLVKKQEN

-414 PKSVALGFSF
+414 PKSVALGLSF
-424 LFENKLKKN
+424 LFENKLKKDN
-433 DRLRYNGVDLVV
+433 RLRYNGVDLVV
-445 KENHKSKTFNRCGLV
+445 KENHKSKTFNDFGLV

-470 KALTLQD
+470 KALILQD

-490 IKKALKNF
+490 IKKALKHF
-498 KIALGLEKEG
+498 KRALGLEKEG

-558 LESLALPLILNEE
+558 RESLALPLILNEE

-579 ISKDFPL
+579 TSKDFPL
-586 ENDEKYKL
+586 ENDEEYKL
-594 TLTYDTGTEF
+594 TLTYDTSTEF

-626 IDTKGVEL
+626 IDTRGVEL

-649 NDFNPKRGKS
+649 KDFNPKRGKS
-659 SDLFEWVLEHLG
+659 SDLFEWALEQ
-671 ILKDLNSTPGFFL
+671 
-684 KGEIKHLEKKLEC
+684 LEKKLEC
-697 GGISKIGKD
+697 GGISIIGKD
-706 RNNQLFYI
+706 RNDQLYYI
-714 VETDD
+714 VQTDG
-719 KEVFCHSSQCESEDE
+719 KEVICYSNQCEESVNEDE
-734 LLLGVR
+734 LSSDAR
-740 VCLEVRPD
+740 VCLEVCSRKD
-748 REDPSKYQG
+748 SSKYKG

-767 IILLNTA
+767 NILL
-774 KNNYQRKHP
+774 
-783 DEKIKHR
+783 KHR
-790 IKALKNIKYPCLK
+790 TKALKRIEYPCLK

-819 FATPF
+819 FATLF
-824 KEYLRRLEKYY
+824 KEHLKRLEKYY
-835 FDPQTDRDF
+835 FETDRDF
-844 KKELLDF
+844 KKGLLDF

-862 LQQEFIELPFAK
+862 LQQEFVK
-874 LYPTD
+874 LSSTD
-879 FLLSRCLGSLEKDF
+879 FLLGKCLGSLEKDF
-893 QKTIFKNLE
+893 QKTIVKNLKA
-902 VAFFNP
+902 AFFDP

-922 ARASWNNEKFLK
+922 ARASWKNEKFLK
-934 NLMAQTSL
+934 NLMAQTKP

-951 IEECLKNPEPSSA
+951 IEECLKNPESFYFSSA

-984 PESERAMRLLDSI
+984 PESERTMRLLDSI
-997 DKAIKEEIEIKSF
+997 DKAIEEEIEIKSF
-1010 VKLELK
+1010 IKLELK
-1016 NQSFNN
+1016 HQSFKN

>member
-1 MDLEGLYTPNH
+1 MDLEELYAPNH
-12 VERLKARS
+12 IERLKARS
-20 FLRSIAFFDDFSA
+20 FLRSIAFFDDFST
-33 SFEYRDRFSV
+33 SFEYRDLFSV

-94 AREFDAKCALD
+94 AREFDAKCVLY

-124 GVKRYEN
+124 SVKRYVN
-131 VNTHENRFLKRF
+131 ANTHENRFLKRF
-143 IKELLRIVDRREI
+143 IKELLKIIHWREI
-156 EFQRVFEELIFSIK
+156 EFQQVFEESIFSIT
-170 SFLKSGVAQQID
+170 SFLKSKVAQQID
-182 EKQAIIP
+182 EKQAIMP

-203 KAHDWLYNDV
+203 KAHDWLYDGV
-213 GSLMNLDQIFYLEYL
+213 GSLMNLDQIFYLEYS

-235 SIKIEP
+235 SINIEP
-241 TLIKNEQDLYAL
+241 TLIRNKQDLYAL
-253 IRNSFPIK
+253 IKNSFPVK
-261 DLSFEKMRLKAK
+261 NLSFEKMLLKVK
-273 EFLENKLKQ
+273 EFLELKQ
-282 PINLNQEIPQL
+282 PINLDQEIPQL

-307 FDPKPFALLVGNDIL
+307 FSPEPFALLVGNDNKEKIL
-322 KLSLLAKKLVKKQEN
+322 KLPLLAKKQED

-346 KGEIDKKGYLAN
+346 KGEINKKGYLAN
-358 ALKDYDET
+358 ALKGYDET

-414 PKSVALGFSF
+414 PKSVALGLNF

-433 DRLRYNGVDLVV
+433 ERLRYNGVDLVV
-445 KENHKSKTFNRCGLV
+445 KENHKSKTFNNCGLV

-470 KALTLQD
+470 AYLLKDEPCYT
-477 SFIKED
+477 
-483 LILENFF
+483 
-490 IKKALKNF
+490 KKALKNF
-498 KIALGLEKEG
+498 KRALGLEREG

-523 IKDGRFKNFEI
+523 VKDGRFENFEI

-539 ILGDKE
+539 TLGNKE

-558 LESLALPLILNEE
+558 RESFALPLILNEE
-571 KIAYQGKI
+571 KIAYQDKI
-579 ISKDFPL
+579 TSKDFPL
-586 ENDEKYKL
+586 ENDEEYKL

-619 IVIEWQR
+619 IVMEWQR
-626 IDTKGVEL
+626 IDRVEL

-649 NDFNPKRGKS
+649 NDFNPNKGKS
-659 SDLFEWVLEHLG
+659 FDLFEWALEPLEA
-671 ILKDLNSTPGFFL
+671 LKDLNSPPRFVLERGIEF
-684 KGEIKHLEKKLEC
+684 LEKKLEC

-706 RNNQLFYI
+706 RNNELFYI
-714 VETDD
+714 VETNG
-719 KEVFCHSSQCESEDE
+719 KKVFCHSRQCKESANRNELSQ
-734 LLLGVR
+734 GVR
-740 VCLEVRPD
+740 VCLEVFLD
-748 REDPSKYQG
+748 KNDPSKYRD
-757 KIYGLEENKE
+757 KIYGLEKNKE
-767 IILLNTA
+767 KVLLNTA
-774 KNNYQRKHP
+774 KNNYQRKP
-783 DEKIKHR
+783 LDEKIKHR
-790 IKALKNIKYPCLK
+790 IEALKRIKYPCLK

-824 KEYLRRLEKYY
+824 KEHLRRLEEYY
-835 FDPQTDRDF
+835 FDPQTDKDF
-844 KKELLDF
+844 KKEILDF
-851 FSRLNDSIPEK
+851 FGRLNDSIPAK
-862 LQQEFIELPFAK
+862 LQQEFINLPFELPS
-874 LYPTD
+874 TD
-879 FLLSRCLGSLEKDF
+879 FLSRCLGSLEKDF
-893 QKTIFKNLE
+893 QKTIFKNLT
-902 VAFFNP
+902 NP
-908 KIDQE
+908 KT
-913 ICFKILSIV
+913 LSIV
-922 ARASWNNEKFLK
+922 ARTSWINEKFLK

-951 IEECLKNPEPSSA
+951 IEKCLKNPEPFYFSSA

-984 PESERAMRLLDSI
+984 PESEKTMRLLDSI
-997 DKAIKEEIEIKSF
+997 DKAIKKETEIKSF